1 MWKPAGFHIFIYM
14 VNLKL
19 LFSHDDV
26 GDGGD
31 LSVGDGTVAVEV
43 GILLGELRRGLS
55 LLGIDHLHK
64 VGGIHLFVAVGIA
77 PEADIHGEGYR
88 LLDFI
93 IIVTNGII
101 TCSCRLR
108 N

>member
-19 LFSHDDV
+19 LFSHDDA

-31 LSVGDGTVAVEV
+31 LNVGDRTVAVKV
-43 GILLGELRRGLS
+43 GILPGELRRGLF

-77 PEADIHGEGYR
+77 PEADVHFEGYC
-88 LLDFI
+88 LLGFI
-93 IIVTNGII
+93 IIVTYGII
-101 TCSCRLR
+101 TRSCRLR